1 MRSTIRSLHGLT
13 RPQIGLR
20 ETLVLDMRVWPG
32 DLNIGLHMDN
42 VRYLQL
48 MNEAR
53 NLFFQRTGIR
63 RVCLRR
69 RLGLPLASCDMR
81 YRRPL
86 HAGQR
91 YRLSTRIVD
100 WDERRF
106 EIVQRY
112 ERKGELIAEGDGG
125 RVLVDAGRNP
135 KRADLGFYPPSGDC
149 SAGWWDVSTDGDFL
163 MANALLYVSE
173 SGCYADCDGGGTL
186 DIFDFLC
193 FQDAFTQLDPYA
205 DCDGSG
211 TFDIFDFLC
220 FQDAFAAG
228 CP

>member
-112 ERKGELIAEGDGG
+112 ERKGELIAEGH
-125 RVLVDAGRNP
+125 
-135 KRADLGFYPPSGDC
+135 FHS
-149 SAGWWDVSTDGDFL
+149 
-163 MANALLYVSE
+163 
-173 SGCYADCDGGGTL
+173 
-186 DIFDFLC
+186 
-193 FQDAFTQLDPYA
+193 AFTQAGKVVAPA
-205 DCDGSG
+205 DV
-211 TFDIFDFLC
+211 
-220 FQDAFAAG
+220 FAAIATAPAPATQPG
-228 CP
+228 AAPEG